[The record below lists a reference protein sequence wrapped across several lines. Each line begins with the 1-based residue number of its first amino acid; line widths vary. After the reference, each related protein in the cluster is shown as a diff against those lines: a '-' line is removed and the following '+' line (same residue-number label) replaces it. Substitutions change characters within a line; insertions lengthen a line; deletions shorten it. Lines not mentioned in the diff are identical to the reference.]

1 MFWLRNKKI
10 NVRYA
15 PFFLKNN
22 FFKILFRNTI
32 TVSDSLDPEQVRQN
46 VRPALGPNG
55 LQRFSA
61 DNICV
66 QMLKHS
72 FEISIGRLEPVR
84 LNPHFVT

>member
-10 NVRYA
+10 NVRYV

-22 FFKILFRNTI
+22 FFKILFRNMI

-46 VRPALGPNG
+46 VRPALGLNG

-61 DNICV
+61 DNTCV
-66 QMLKHS
+66 QMLKANIDAHHDS
-72 FEISIGRLEPVR
+72 F
-84 LNPHFVT
+84 